1 MHVLGPD
8 SMQVG
13 CNDYTGSDG
22 MSILKS
28 AVVAVLSCVMSPF
41 PSSATNPPI
50 YSLRVGLLTFVPP

>member
-1 MHVLGPD
+1 
-8 SMQVG
+8 MQVG